1 MSLAPAHA
9 DKPPPADGARRRLAT
24 PALAILLATA
34 LVGAGPGGRDSD
46 EDSDA
51 KEKPEEPET
60 KAKEEAPAA
69 KPKGG
74 SALGNW
80 NLRGT
85 AEASA
90 YTDSDHVNVVS
101 PTIALGLDNPLNGLS
116 FGGSYLVDV
125 VSAASAD
132 IVATATPV
140 WHEIRHA
147 GSANLGFKPGNVG
160 AAISGSVSSEPDYL
174 SITGGGTL
182 TWDVLEKNVTLMLG
196 YGYGHDIAG
205 VHETSFDIFSRELD
219 RHQING
225 GAAWTVDR
233 GTLATLVADAVIE
246 QGDQSKT
253 YRYVPMFLPGTA
265 DSVPAG
271 ATVDLVNSK
280 RYFERP
286 REQLP
291 LNRERFALTGR
302 IAHRFTS
309 STIRAEERLYADS
322 WALVASTTDFRVIWG
337 IGDRFSF
344 GPRARF
350 HIQTGAD
357 FWQRAY
363 ELVKV
368 NGVYVPPAIRTGDRE
383 LGPLYSVSGGLG
395 MSLDLGTPAGEG
407 SRLLTLVVDG
417 MYTGYEDALYVSD
430 RAALFAALTFNTV
443 FD

>member
-1 MSLAPAHA
+1 MSLASAHA
-9 DKPPPADGARRRLAT
+9 DKPSRRRGAPRPLSS
-24 PALAILLATA
+24 ALAILLAAA
-34 LVGAGPGGRDSD
+34 LVGAGPRGR
-46 EDSDA
+46 SDA
-51 KEKPEEPET
+51 NDEADGKEKPEGEGDSP
-60 KAKEEAPAA
+60 KEESPAP

-85 AEASA
+85 AETSA
-90 YTDSDHVNVVS
+90 YTDTDHVNIVS
-101 PTIALGLDNPLNGLS
+101 PTIALGLDNPLSGWS

-140 WHEIRHA
+140 WHEVRHA
-147 GSANLGFKPGNVG
+147 GSANLGYKPGNFG
-160 AAISGSVSSEPDYL
+160 AAISGSASVEPDYL
-174 SITGGGTL
+174 SVTGGGTL

-196 YGYGHDIAG
+196 YGYGHDVAG
-205 VHETSFDIFSRELD
+205 VHETSFDVFRRDLD

-233 GTLATLVADAVIE
+233 STLATLVADAVLE

-265 DSVPAG
+265 DEVPAG
-271 ATVDLVNSK
+271 ASVDLVNSK
-280 RYFERP
+280 RHFERP

-291 LNRERFALTGR
+291 LSRQRFALTGR

-309 STIRAEERLYADS
+309 STLRAEERLYADS
-322 WALVASTTDFRVIWG
+322 WALVASTTDVRVIWG

-350 HIQTGAD
+350 HVQKGTD

-368 NGVYVPPAIRTGDRE
+368 NGALVPPSIRTGDRE
-383 LGPLYSVSGGLG
+383 LGPLYSVSGGVG
-395 MSLDLGTPAGEG
+395 MSLDLGAPAGEG
-407 SRLLTLVVDG
+407 TRLLSVVVDG
-417 MYTGYEDALYVSD
+417 MYTGYEDALYLTD
-430 RAALFAALTFNTV
+430 RAALFAALTFNAV